1 MNIIYIHTHD
11 TGRLI
16 KPYGYNVPTPN
27 LMGFAKDAL
36 LFRNAFCGGPTCSP
50 SRASFLTGRYP
61 HSNGMLGLSH
71 RGFDI
76 KNKGWH
82 MASFFK
88 DNGYETVLCGIQ
100 HENRFWIP
108 LQRGDVAAK
117 ELGYTKHITADMSN
131 CKDDGDLV
139 KWDLLN
145 AENVVNYLKQA
156 SERKE
161 KFFLSYGLF
170 ATHREYPELSED
182 ELKYDDLNP
191 NYIHTPKNT
200 YNDEKS
206 RLDMARFYKSAKI
219 ADKCFGKVIDV
230 LKETGLYDETVII
243 FTTDH
248 GIANPFMK
256 CNLTD
261 DGIGISLI
269 IRNPK
274 EPNSHG
280 MVVDSMISQIDVYPT
295 LCDILNLDKPDF
307 LQGKSFIDLFKAN
320 KKEVNEYIYAE
331 TNFHTS
337 YEPARCIRTK
347 RYKYIR
353 YYDNSWNKYN
363 LSNCDESPSKIHLI
377 KHGWREKMKA
387 REYLFDLYF
396 DPAERNNLANE
407 PEYKDILIELRTE
420 LQNWQERTND
430 PLLEGHINIHSTWKV
445 NKKECILPSSKN
457 PDDYENLPDY

>member
-16 KPYGYNVPTPN
+16 KPYGYNIPTPN
-27 LMGFAKDAL
+27 LMKFAKDAL

-50 SRASFLTGRYP
+50 SRTSFLTGRYP
-61 HSNGMLGLSH
+61 HANGMLGLSH

-76 KNKGWH
+76 TDKNWH

-88 DNGYETVLCGIQ
+88 ANGYETVLCGIQ

-108 LQRGDVAAK
+108 LQRGDKAAK
-117 ELGYTKHITADMSN
+117 ELGYEKHITSNMSDCN
-131 CKDDGDLV
+131 NDNDLV
-139 KWDLLN
+139 QWDLSN
-145 AENVVNYLKQA
+145 ADNVVDYL
-156 SERKE
+156 RKV
-161 KFFLSYGLF
+161 KNKNQNFFLSYGLF

-182 ELKYDDLNP
+182 ELNSEFNP
-191 NYIHTPKNT
+191 NYVYIPKNT

-206 RLDMARFYKSAKI
+206 RQDMARFYKSVKI
-219 ADKCFGKVIDV
+219 ADICFGKVIDA
-230 LKETGLYDETVII
+230 LKETGLYDNTIVI

-256 CNLTD
+256 CNLVD

-274 EPNSHG
+274 ESQSHG
-280 MVVDSMISQIDVYPT
+280 KVVDSMISQVDVFPT
-295 LCDILNLDKPDF
+295 LCDMLDIDKPEH
-307 LQGKSFIDLFKAN
+307 LQGNSFVDLFKN
-320 KKEVNEYIYAE
+320 TKKEINEYIYAE

-353 YYDNSWNKYN
+353 YYDDSWDKYN
-363 LSNCDESPSKIHLI
+363 LSNCDESSVKTHLI
-377 KHGWREKMKA
+377 NHGWINKSKA
-387 REYLFDLYF
+387 KEYLFDLYF
-396 DPAERNNLANE
+396 DPAEKNNLAKD
-407 PEYKDILIELRTE
+407 PEYKEILVKLRTE
-420 LQNWQERTND
+420 LENWQKRTDD
-430 PLLEGHINIHSTWKV
+430 PILNGQISIKPNWKV
-445 NKKECILPSSKN
+445 NKKECIYPSSKD
-457 PDDYENLPDY
+457 PDDYENLP